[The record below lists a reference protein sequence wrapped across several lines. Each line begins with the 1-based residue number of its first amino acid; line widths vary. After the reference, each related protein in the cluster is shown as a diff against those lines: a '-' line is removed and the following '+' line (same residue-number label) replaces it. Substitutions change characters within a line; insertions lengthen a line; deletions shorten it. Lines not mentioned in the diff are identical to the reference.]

1 MEFSPAQLGYA
12 KTILSVGDRAGA
24 TMADKKTALV
34 VALDESD
41 LQMYANSKVPAS
53 LKLPHDNVGSDGM
66 SVGLFQQQVG
76 MWGDAA
82 TLMNTEASALL
93 FFHAIANVKGREA
106 MPIPKV
112 AQAVQGSATAD
123 GSNYAA
129 RMGQAGEL
137 LLALGASD
145 TGAVGGNGTAAATPA
160 GSWLS
165 QHGGWQRVGFFALGI
180 TILIFAV
187 VYMLGTD
194 TTVQA
199 MGKTAAEVVAL

>member
-1 MEFSPAQLGYA
+1 
-12 KTILSVGDRAGA
+12 
-24 TMADKKTALV
+24 MADKKTALV
-34 VALDESD
+34 VALDESE
-41 LQMYANSKVPAS
+41 LQMYANPKVPES
-53 LKLPHDNVGSDGM
+53 MKLPHDAIGTDGM

-76 MWGDAA
+76 IWGDAA

-93 FFHAIANVKGREA
+93 FFHAIAEVPGRA
-106 MPIPKV
+106 TMPIEKV
-112 AQAVQGSATAD
+112 AQTVQRSATMD

-129 RMGQAGEL
+129 KIGEAGEVL
-137 LLALGASD
+137 TALGASD
-145 TGAVGGNGTAAATPA
+145 TGAVGGTGTAVATPA

>member
-53 LKLPHDNVGSDGM
+53 LKLPHDTVGSDGM

-145 TGAVGGNGTAAATPA
+145 TGAVGGTGTAPAAP
-160 GSWLS
+160 SWLS
-165 QHGGWQRVGFFALGI
+165 QHGGWQRIGFFAAGI
-180 TILIFAV
+180 GILIFAV
-187 VYMLGTD
+187 LYMLGTD
-194 TTVQA
+194 TTVQSMA
-199 MGKTAAEVVAL
+199 KTAAKVAAL